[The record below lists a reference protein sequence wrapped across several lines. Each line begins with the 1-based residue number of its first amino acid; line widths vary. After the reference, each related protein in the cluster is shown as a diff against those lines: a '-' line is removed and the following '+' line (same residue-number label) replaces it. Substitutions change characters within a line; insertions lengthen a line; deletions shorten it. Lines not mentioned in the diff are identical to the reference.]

1 MIARVGQIWANA
13 TPQVRRPFYIG
24 LAVAA
29 VLAVLVGL
37 GVANTETFLA
47 LPSSFE
53 GVAASQAIWGLK
65 PSNLLMVLPLGS
77 FLVVLARSFIGLKAF
92 GLFTPMLIAL
102 AFLQIGPVMG
112 PVVLCSS
119 VMVGMIVTPT
129 LLKLRMTRVGFLGV
143 LISLIVLV
151 LVGLQQVLDTQL
163 QVDAFPVIV
172 CALCVERWWK
182 QWGKDGA
189 KPAAKMALNTF
200 VLALM
205 IELVMVSDFAMALI
219 EWSPLLMPA
228 TTAVAIAI
236 LGRYRGLRL
245 SEIGR
250 FAPIWLERRRRAKA
264 AAAEAA
270 AEAAAL
276 PEGVSEDRRKGLP
289 DTRRVPPPE
298 PVPQPVL
305 APEPVPALAAYRTPR
320 LTPLHRSHGM
330 VLAALAGRAPP
341 LRGMWVIGSPQELR
355 PGARRRVPQ
364 PLPDRG
370 ARPRPRLVASGG
382 RAVDDWADDWPADQ
396 TLGRPPIHN
405 AWVIRKVE
413 DI

>member
-24 LAVAA
+24 LAVAV

-37 GVANTETFLA
+37 GVANTESFLA
-47 LPSSFE
+47 LPSTFE

-119 VMVGMIVTPT
+119 VLVGMIVTPG

-151 LVGLQQVLDTQL
+151 LVGLQMVLDTNL

-200 VLALM
+200 VLAVV
-205 IELVMVSDFAMALI
+205 IEFVMVSNFALALI

-228 TTAVAIAI
+228 TTAIAIAI

-250 FAPIWLERRRRAKA
+250 FAPIWLERRRKARADA
-264 AAAEAA
+264 AAAAASAAEAA
-270 AEAAAL
+270 EAANQ
-276 PEGVSEDRRKGLP
+276 P
-289 DTRRVPPPE
+289 DEVPRA
-298 PVPQPVL
+298 QPVMV
-305 APEPVPALAAYRTPR
+305 PERLPYRKPQLVPLDRN
-320 LTPLHRSHGM
+320 HGR
-330 VLAALAGRAPP
+330 VLAAMAGRAPA
-341 LRGMWVIGSPQELR
+341 LRGVWVIGSAAELR
-355 PGARRRVPQ
+355 PDARRRVPQ
-364 PLPDRG
+364 TMPDRE
-370 ARPRPRLVASGG
+370 ARARPRLVASGG
-382 RAVDDWADDWPADQ
+382 RVVDHWADDWAGQ
-396 TLGRPPIHN
+396 RPLIHN

-413 DI
+413 DV

>member
-1 MIARVGQIWANA
+1 MIARVGQIWART
-13 TPQVRRPFYIG
+13 TPQVRYPLYLG
-24 LAVAA
+24 LAVAVA
-29 VLAVLVGL
+29 LAALVGL
-37 GVANTETFLA
+37 GVANTDAYFV
-47 LPSSFE
+47 LPSSLD
-53 GVAASQAIWGLK
+53 GVATSQAIWGLK

-119 VMVGMIVTPT
+119 VLVGMIVTPG

-151 LVGLQQVLDTQL
+151 LVALLSILDTGL

-182 QWGKDGA
+182 QWGKDGGKA
-189 KPAAKMALNTF
+189 AAKMALNTF
-200 VLALM
+200 GLSVV
-205 IELVMVSDFAMALI
+205 IEFVMVSDFAMALI

-228 TTAVAIAI
+228 TAAVAIAL

-250 FAPIWLERRRRAKA
+250 FAPIWLERRRTARAGRA
-264 AAAEAA
+264 AASAA
-270 AEAAAL
+270 TL
-276 PEGVSEDRRKGLP
+276 PEGVSHDRRKGLP
-289 DTRRVPPPE
+289 DTRRALPPRR
-298 PVPQPVL
+298 
-305 APEPVPALAAYRTPR
+305 APYRTPA
-320 LTPLHRSHGM
+320 LVPLHRSHGM
-330 VLAALAGRAPP
+330 VLAAMSRHTRPV
-341 LRGMWVIGSPQELR
+341 RGIWVIGSAAELMA
-355 PGARRRVPQ
+355 GARRRVPQ
-364 PLPDRG
+364 APGGYPAQ
-370 ARPRPRLVASGG
+370 ARPRLAASGG
-382 RAVDDWADDWPADQ
+382 RALAEWAGGWPAA
-396 TLGRPPIHN
+396 RPPIHN

-413 DI
+413 DV

>member
-47 LPSSFE
+47 LPSTFE

-65 PSNLLMVLPLGS
+65 PSNLLMVLPLGA

-102 AFLQIGPVMG
+102 AFLQIGPVLG

-119 VMVGMIVTPT
+119 VLAGMIVTPT

-151 LVGLQQVLDTQL
+151 LVGLQQALDTQL

-205 IELVMVSDFAMALI
+205 IEFVMVSDFAMALI

-228 TTAVAIAI
+228 TTGIAIAI

-264 AAAEAA
+264 LAAEALV
-270 AEAAAL
+270 L
-276 PEGVSEDRRKGLP
+276 PEGVEEDRRKGLP
-289 DTRRVPPPE
+289 DTRRVPE
-298 PVPQPVL
+298 PVPEPL
-305 APEPVPALAAYRTPR
+305 PEPFPEPLIPPLRLPRRAAYRKPQ
-320 LTPLHRSHGM
+320 LAPLHQSHGM
-330 VLAALAGRAPP
+330 VLAAMAGRQRA
-341 LRGMWVIGSPQELR
+341 LRGIWVIGSAEELK
-355 PGARRRVPQ
+355 RRGS
-364 PLPDRG
+364 PLPAAAPDSEPR
-370 ARPRPRLVASGG
+370 ARPRLAASGG
-382 RAVDDWADDWPADQ
+382 RAVADWADERAP
-396 TLGRPPIHN
+396 TRN
-405 AWVIRKVE
+405 AWVIRGVE

>member
-1 MIARVGQIWANA
+1 MVKRLKQMALRA

-24 LAVAA
+24 ISVGV

-37 GVANTETFLA
+37 GIANTDSFLV
-47 LPSSFE
+47 LPSAFE
-53 GVAASQAIWGLK
+53 GVATSQAIWGLK
-65 PSNLLMVLPLGS
+65 PSNLLMVLPLGA

-119 VMVGMIVTPT
+119 VLAGMIVTPT

-151 LVGLQQVLDTQL
+151 LVGLQMILDTEL

-189 KPAAKMALNTF
+189 KPAAKMAFNTF
-200 VLALM
+200 ILAVV
-205 IELVMVSDFAMALI
+205 IEFVMVSNFALALI

-228 TTAVAIAI
+228 VTGVAIAV

-245 SEIGR
+245 SEISR
-250 FAPIWLERRRRAKA
+250 FAPIWLERRRQARLLANPDQLELDLEPVTQEERRA
-264 AAAEAA
+264 
-270 AEAAAL
+270 
-276 PEGVSEDRRKGLP
+276 
-289 DTRRVPPPE
+289 TPPP
-298 PVPQPVL
+298 
-305 APEPVPALAAYRTPR
+305 
-320 LTPLHRSHGM
+320 
-330 VLAALAGRAPP
+330 LAG
-341 LRGMWVIGSPQELR
+341 MWIIDSPEAFSPKR
-355 PGARRRVPQ
+355 RRRVPQ
-364 PLPDRG
+364 PSLPKNE
-370 ARPRPRLVASGG
+370 AQFEPRLDAF
-382 RAVDDWADDWPADQ
+382 
-396 TLGRPPIHN
+396 GRPLIHN
-405 AWVIRKVE
+405 AWVIRSAE
-413 DI
+413 DV